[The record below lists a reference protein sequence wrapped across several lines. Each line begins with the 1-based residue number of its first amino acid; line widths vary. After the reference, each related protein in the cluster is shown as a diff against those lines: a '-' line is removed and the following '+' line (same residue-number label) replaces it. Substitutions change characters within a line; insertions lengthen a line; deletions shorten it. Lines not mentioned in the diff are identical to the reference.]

1 MVDRRYNAGM
11 KRLLLI
17 RHAKSSW
24 DDLSLRDFDRGLN
37 KRGNRDAPEM
47 GRRLVARKLLPD
59 AFVVSTACRARETA
73 KLITGELGF
82 SADQIDFRDEL
93 YLSSPAV
100 MLDVIRQTPKEVET
114 LALVAHN
121 PGITELANQLAGGR
135 RIDNMPT
142 CAIATF
148 ELPIEDWRRAGREAE
163 LVDFDYPKR
172 ET

>member
-1 MVDRRYNAGM
+1 M

-24 DDLSLRDFDRGLN
+24 EDLALRDFDRDLN
-37 KRGNRDAPEM
+37 ERGRRDAPRM
-47 GRRLVARKLLPD
+47 GERLAARGDRPD
-59 AFVVSTACRARETA
+59 VFVVSTARRARSTA
-73 KLITGELGF
+73 ELLAAELAF
-82 SADQIDFRDEL
+82 PIDRIGFRDEL

-100 MLDVIRQTPKEVET
+100 MLDVIRQTAKEVET

-148 ELPIEDWRRAGREAE
+148 QLPIDDWRQAGREAE

-172 ET
+172 ES